1 MWPAEEFGE
10 EWADVYDSVF
20 ADLELDAEQ
29 AVAWL
34 TDDLAPGTRVL
45 ELGVG
50 TGRLAIPLAAAGL
63 HVTGVDSSARML
75 ARLGA
80 KDGGDRV
87 VGVLGDMADP
97 PVAGPFNLVLI
108 AFNTFFALS
117 DQDCQVACLGAA
129 GRLLV
134 PGGRLIVEAA
144 VPHPW
149 RFADGDHDPV
159 AQTVRSVRVVTDD
172 ATVRTLP
179 LNMRYAWPSEID
191 LMARLAGLAR
201 VRRSGGWADEPF
213 DDAST
218 RHVTTY
224 QKDQTT

>member
-1 MWPAEEFGE
+1 
-10 EWADVYDSVF
+10 
-20 ADLELDAEQ
+20 
-29 AVAWL
+29 
-34 TDDLAPGTRVL
+34 
-45 ELGVG
+45 
-50 TGRLAIPLAAAGL
+50 
-63 HVTGVDSSARML
+63 ML
-75 ARLGA
+75 WRFRGHA
-80 KDGGDRV
+80 
-87 VGVLGDMADP
+87 
-97 PVAGPFNLVLI
+97 
-108 AFNTFFALS
+108 
-117 DQDCQVACLGAA
+117 
-129 GRLLV
+129 
-134 PGGRLIVEAA
+134 AA
-144 VPHPW
+144 VPQPW

>member
-1 MWPAEEFGE
+1 VWPAEEFGE